1 MKIALI
7 GASGNIGSKILA
19 EAAARGHH
27 VTAIARHPEKIAHA
41 ANVTPTAG
49 DAQNPKELAGLM
61 RGHDAV
67 VSAMRFSSFDSAALL
82 GAVKA
87 AGVKR
92 FLAVGGAGSL
102 ELPDGSRVVDSPDFP
117 EAWRPEAQKGVA
129 FLGVLREETALEWTF
144 LSPSALIA
152 PGKRTGV
159 FRLGKDGLLVDA
171 DGKSHIS
178 EEDYAVAMLDE
189 IEQPRHIRAR
199 FTVGY

>member
-19 EAAARGHH
+19 EAATRGHH
-27 VTAIARHPEKIAHA
+27 VTAIARHAEKIAHA
-41 ANVTPTAG
+41 AHVTATAG
-49 DAQNPKELAGLM
+49 DAQNPKELAGLL

-67 VSAMRFSSFDSAALL
+67 VSALRFSSFDSAALL

-159 FRLGKDGLLVDA
+159 FRLGKDALLVDA
-171 DGKSHIS
+171 DGKSHIF